1 MKCAIEVYQQELARI
16 NETDEDYLNLWLE
29 EPADLP
35 SLEKHYKQ
43 TVERQSISCNRF
55 CTCAHE
61 HAHCT
66 VHNPHLQ
73 FTFTCMQL

>member
-55 CTCAHE
+55 CTCAPYYRIIL
-61 HAHCT
+61 AKGQLD
-66 VHNPHLQ
+66 NSY
-73 FTFTCMQL
+73 TF